1 VCFLWTS
8 FSQMHFSQTHF
19 PEYIFPKKISSV
31 CPWLFNRIIL
41 PNGNGQFVFLLS
53 KNWRQKITG
62 CQKYIKIIGN
72 IHSKDR
78 LHNAL
83 SPWLHLWKI
92 SEMSYEDPLE
102 RKAFQRHHICNPQ
115 ALTAIVI
122 LIWIVTLTV
131 LILQLSFKTRSVATC
146 LETNCTN
153 FQLSIKLG
161 WQAKGF
167 HWHPIFKPRAFSI
180 ASLL

>member
-78 LHNAL
+78 LH
-83 SPWLHLWKI
+83 
-92 SEMSYEDPLE
+92 D
-102 RKAFQRHHICNPQ
+102 
-115 ALTAIVI
+115 ALTTFVKNFRNELWRSPREESFSTAPY
-122 LIWIVTLTV
+122 
-131 LILQLSFKTRSVATC
+131 LQPTSSDSYSYTYLNCHTHSF
-146 LETNCTN
+146 N
-153 FQLSIKLG
+153 FT
-161 WQAKGF
+161 A
-167 HWHPIFKPRAFSI
+167 
-180 ASLL
+180 